1 MANKRI
7 SELTTITGANLADA
21 DLLVVV
27 DVSDTTMASSGTN
40 KKITMAE
47 LAKDSAL
54 TDNLIAK
61 TTLTTDGDVLT
72 RAAGAPARI
81 TRADLAQDSA
91 FSSRYAPIAT
101 IGRVAGRYYRPAV
114 GANSAL
120 AFALANG
127 TEFAVPF
134 FVSADD
140 TFDRIAIN
148 VTVAGA
154 AGSVIRLGIKKESGG
169 APGDLVL
176 DAGTVDSTG
185 TGAKTITISQSLTAG
200 WYWLVAVGQG
210 SPATNPEV
218 TNCIAPSNQIIGHP
232 TDSISFSTTFAALSQ
247 TGITGALANGG
258 TFSGIQERA
267 PLVMV
272 RAS

>member
-7 SELTTITGANLADA
+7 SELTSITGANLADA

-91 FSSRYAPIAT
+91 FSSRYVP
-101 IGRVAGRYYRPAV
+101 
-114 GANSAL
+114 L
-120 AFALANG
+120 A
-127 TEFAVPF
+127 
-134 FVSADD
+134 S
-140 TFDRIAIN
+140 DRIFLGTNSWGVMTGNPVVGTLGNATNAQQRTSAMLLDGTSNEGIITSFVMPTGWASASFHIWWSN
-148 VTVAGA
+148 AGA
-154 AGSVIRLGIKKESGG
+154 GSGDIYWTINALNMADAATSDAFGSTIYNGAVTAPAQYVVKRTSGTGTLTATAGQLVRLNIIRL
-169 APGDLVL
+169 PGDPG
-176 DAGTVDSTG
+176 DT
-185 TGAKTITISQSLTAG
+185 LTNDIG
-200 WYWLVAVGQG
+200 VIAV
-210 SPATNPEV
+210 EV
-218 TNCIAPSNQIIGHP
+218 
-232 TDSISFSTTFAALSQ
+232 
-247 TGITGALANGG
+247 
-258 TFSGIQERA
+258 
-267 PLVMV
+267 V

>member
-7 SELTTITGANLADA
+7 SELTSITGANLADA

-40 KKITMAE
+40 KKITMSE

-91 FSSRYAPIAT
+91 FSSRYAPTTDAT
-101 IGRVAGRYYRPAV
+101 LWINARDMASWTGTPAEAKHGPAAWNAWKLDASTDEGITFMAYIPTWWTTFHMDVYWANDGAGAGDVRWTVYRDAIVAGDTINSV
-114 GANSAL
+114 GASASSTATADIEDDL
-120 AFALANG
+120 VVSRVLTSITNTGGPAWWFAVMRDADNAADTLANDIG
-127 TEFAVPF
+127 V
-134 FVSADD
+134 
-140 TFDRIAIN
+140 
-148 VTVAGA
+148 
-154 AGSVIRLGIKKESGG
+154 LG
-169 APGDLVL
+169 VL
-176 DAGTVDSTG
+176 
-185 TGAKTITISQSLTAG
+185 LT
-200 WYWLVAVGQG
+200 
-210 SPATNPEV
+210 
-218 TNCIAPSNQIIGHP
+218 
-232 TDSISFSTTFAALSQ
+232 
-247 TGITGALANGG
+247 
-258 TFSGIQERA
+258 
-267 PLVMV
+267 